1 MRLTVLSPV
10 HSLPH
15 TDPLRFTDVSP
26 VHTSLLVQ
34 CSSQAVNETAS
45 VALSIVC
52 KTHGARGCLS
62 GSITTAG
69 KPAFFYSPARLSSLL
84 LRYSFSRRPVRSST
98 VAPRTRPEMGRARF
112 MPSSVCSC
120 EVTSPDT
127 QESNSIYLSNN
138 DLILQNPA
146 LYSHF
151 TTL

>member
-1 MRLTVLSPV
+1 MRFTVLSPV

-15 TDPLRFTDVSP
+15 TNPLRFTDVSP
-26 VHTSLLVQ
+26 VHSSLLVHHK
-34 CSSQAVNETAS
+34 
-45 VALSIVC
+45 LSIVF